1 MNEKDVH
8 NRHVI
13 SARGRQRKNFQ
24 FPIKF
29 QPLVSLLKQGT
40 RAGDRTSSRSG
51 GHIYRAMEGLMQS
64 HSQRLACIL
73 LGSDMS
79 RAYCLVINKQIYYH
93 QDLLFLFNR
102 LVLNSFKLFVVFC
115 FVRRSHGLVLPLLP
129 GVQHFQP
136 HAGRI
141 CLWLL
146 LLSNCAVYSACQVEN
161 RTAYSGRSFQFL
173 P

>member
-1 MNEKDVH
+1 MNEKGVH

-24 FPIKF
+24 FPINF

-40 RAGDRTSSRSG
+40 RAGGRSDELAVG
-51 GHIYRAMEGLMQS
+51 RAGASTERWRGSYRAI
-64 HSQRLACIL
+64 HIL

-102 LVLNSFKLFVVFC
+102 LVLNSFKLIVVFC
-115 FVRRSHGLVLPLLP
+115 FVLRYHGLVLPLLP

-146 LLSNCAVYSACQVEN
+146 LL
-161 RTAYSGRSFQFL
+161 
-173 P
+173 